1 MLLIFLSSIKLAFDT
16 FFIHKDKDSLLMVV
30 STQYVDICFN
40 ASFIIEMVVKQIAIG
55 FVMDEGSY
63 LRESW
68 N

>member
-16 FFIHKDKDSLLMVV
+16 FFIYKDKDSLLMVV

-40 ASFIIEMVVKQIAIG
+40 ISFIIEMVVKHIAIG